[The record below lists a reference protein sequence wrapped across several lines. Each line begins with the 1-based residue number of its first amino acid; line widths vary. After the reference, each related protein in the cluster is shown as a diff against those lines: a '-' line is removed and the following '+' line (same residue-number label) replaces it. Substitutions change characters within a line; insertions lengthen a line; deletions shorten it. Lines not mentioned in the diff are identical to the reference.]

1 MIAHLQGVL
10 ETKHTEHIIIDIQGI
25 GYLVSIPLSTFY
37 QLPEPGERVK
47 LFIYTY
53 LREDCLQLFG
63 FMTMEEKKTFEL
75 LIKVSK
81 VGPKLALNVL
91 SHISTEELQV
101 ALLSSDIHRL
111 NSIPGIGEKTARRLV
126 LELKDKLPRADD
138 DKHPSMVQRAAHSFS
153 PQGNTSMRED
163 AVSALIGLGYNRLLA
178 ERAVNQIM
186 QRQIPSELSIEE
198 LIKKALYQLAT

>member
-1 MIAHLQGVL
+1 MIAHLHGVL
-10 ETKHTEHIIIDIQGI
+10 ETKNTESIIIEIQGI

-47 LFIYTY
+47 LFIYTH

-81 VGPKLALNVL
+81 IGPKLARNVL
-91 SHISTEELQV
+91 SHISAEELQG
-101 ALLSSDIHRL
+101 ALLSSDINRL
-111 NSIPGIGEKTARRLV
+111 NSIPGIGEKTAQRLV
-126 LELKDKLPRADD
+126 LELKDKLPIAS
-138 DKHPSMVQRAAHSFS
+138 DKASHPVQKVTQPFFS
-153 PQGNTSMRED
+153 QGTTSIWED
-163 AVSALIGLGYNRLLA
+163 AVSALVGLGYNRLLA
-178 ERAVNQIM
+178 ERTVKQIM
-186 QRQIPSELSIEE
+186 QRQTTPELSIEE